1 MTNIFASDIIFA
13 NVYRFGREVASLRM
27 TGMNSEAE
35 IMAAVCGSVAGGGVL
50 DLVLRNGTQ
59 GWCERRCVRV

>member
-1 MTNIFASDIIFA
+1 MTNISATDIIFA

-27 TGMNSEAE
+27 TGVNTEAE
-35 IMAAVCGSVAGGGVL
+35 ILAAIHHSLPGGGVL

-59 GWCERRCVRV
+59 GWCQHRCVRL